1 MSLICIFH
9 ESPAASVF
17 SRQAG
22 AGVLIRLLEALPL
35 ELCFEI
41 FRATTIKI
49 YEPAHLS
56 VPPEFCLLVPNFFFR
71 IHMFRLI
78 LRINHD

>member
-1 MSLICIFH
+1 MSVICIFH

-22 AGVLIRLLEALPL
+22 AGVLVRLLEALPL

-56 VPPEFCLLVPNFFFR
+56 VLSGFLSFRAEFF
-71 IHMFRLI
+71 
-78 LRINHD
+78 LRDR

>member
-49 YEPAHLS
+49 YEPSHLS
-56 VPPEFCLLVPNFFFR
+56 VLSGFCRIMPNFFFWT
-71 IHMFRLI
+71 HMVRLI
-78 LRINHD
+78 LRTNHD

>member
-1 MSLICIFH
+1 MSVISIFH
-9 ESPAASVF
+9 ETAAASVF

-22 AGVLIRLLEALPL
+22 AGVLIRLFEALPL

-49 YEPAHLS
+49 KEPAHLS
-56 VPPEFCLLVPNFFFR
+56 VLSGFCRFVPNFFFR
-71 IHMFRLI
+71 THMFRLI

>member
-1 MSLICIFH
+1 MSLIYIFH

-56 VPPEFCLLVPNFFFR
+56 VLSGFCRFVPNFFFGTDR
-71 IHMFRLI
+71 FRLI

>member
-1 MSLICIFH
+1 MSVICIFH

-22 AGVLIRLLEALPL
+22 AGVLIRHLEALPL

-49 YEPAHLS
+49 YEPVHLS
-56 VPPEFCLLVPNFFFR
+56 VLSGFFRFVPNFFFR
-71 IHMFRLI
+71 TNRFRLI

>member
-1 MSLICIFH
+1 MLDAF
-9 ESPAASVF
+9 
-17 SRQAG
+17 
-22 AGVLIRLLEALPL
+22 PL

-49 YEPAHLS
+49 YEPVHLS
-56 VPPEFCLLVPNFFFR
+56 VLSGFFRFVPNFFFR
-71 IHMFRLI
+71 TNRFRLI